1 MKLVRNRV
9 SFEDVS
15 RLARRATRS
24 TGMVVCAL
32 VTGLMTPGCGQ
43 KSSGAGTG
51 PGSGSGSAVVDD
63 AADGDDR
70 VDADAGASG
79 DGDGGGGGGGDAGG
93 GGGGNGTPDPE
104 PDPVPTRTLDLVD
117 TVETTTKRADMS
129 AFLVKPAKA
138 ADDKRDWP
146 KAIVL
151 YQALVV
157 ARGPGS
163 AEARR
168 LADVWA
174 LSGQSDEAARVLQGY
189 IASATDADTIK
200 SAKADLL
207 RITKNP
213 DPFAKQFELPALK
226 SEAEKA
232 FKAGRAAYKK
242 KQWGDALVQFHMGYA
257 LSPDLPG
264 FLRELGATYEKLGAK
279 DRKLEFYRAY
289 LYSRPFGKN
298 SDDIRKELAKEKVL
312 GSLTVTSSLPCE
324 QVMINRQVVPGKLPK
339 KDLQLAPGTYKGLC
353 YNTKYEI
360 AFFEYGT
367 VTAGSTGTLEFNWA
381 IVVNA
386 LENPYG
392 RISIENPR
400 SPGVMMDLGITNPEV
415 GVVVPA
421 DGRSLK
427 VIVKDDAG
435 TKTEERYVKLTP
447 GQRQVIKW

>member
-1 MKLVRNRV
+1 
-9 SFEDVS
+9 
-15 RLARRATRS
+15 
-24 TGMVVCAL
+24 MVVCAV
-32 VTGLMTPGCGQ
+32 VTGLATSGCGQ
-43 KSSGAGTG
+43 KAAGDGTG
-51 PGSGSGSAVVDD
+51 PGTGSGTATGGGGGGGGDD
-63 AADGDDR
+63 DQADGG
-70 VDADAGASG
+70 VVAT
-79 DGDGGGGGGGDAGG
+79 GDGGGGGGGDGGG
-93 GGGGNGTPDPE
+93 GGGGNGQKDPE
-104 PDPVPTRTLDLVD
+104 PVPDPPAKTLDLVD
-117 TVETTTKRADMS
+117 TVQTTTKRADMS

-163 AEARR
+163 PEARR

-174 LSGQSDEAARVLQGY
+174 LSGQSDEAARVLSAY
-189 IASATDADTIK
+189 IASSTDADAVKT
-200 SAKADLL
+200 AKADLS
-207 RITKNP
+207 RITRNP

-226 SEAEKA
+226 TEATQA
-232 FKAGRAAYKK
+232 FKAGRAAFKK
-242 KQWGDALVQFHMGYA
+242 KKWGDALVQFHMGYA

-289 LYSRPFGKN
+289 LYTRPFGKN

-324 QVMINRQVVPGKLPK
+324 QVWINRQLVPGKLPK

-353 YNTKYEI
+353 YNGTFEI

-367 VTAGSTGTLEFNWA
+367 VTAGSKGTLEFNWA

-386 LENPYG
+386 LEKPYG

-435 TKTEERYVKLTP
+435 TKSEERYVKLTP